1 MTGVLVTG
9 GTGFVLSNLVRRL
22 LDAWPEAEI
31 AVLDLDA
38 GNAMA
43 RRFFGEPGLRLH
55 LVAGDVRDAALLRGI
70 AERIAITHVVH
81 GATVTHH
88 PEIER
93 HDPVRYIGVNLEGT
107 VAVLEWLRTQTG
119 LVRLIHISTG
129 AVYGSPQ
136 PGTPFDL
143 QSEAGPFDPP
153 ELYAVSKYAAELV
166 VRRYAE
172 LFNLPACR
180 VRLSDV
186 FGPMERPTNAR
197 RSMSLPWHMM
207 RALIDDRP
215 LRVTHRSLQA
225 GGDYISAEDVSQA
238 LLRLLTQAHL
248 PYDVFNIAAGQW
260 VSLPEIFA
268 AFVSVAPAFR
278 YEVVSTG
285 DADFDFDP
293 GNRLA
298 RYNAYAIARISELG
312 WRPRPLEEQFASY
325 LAWVIGDPE
334 ARGPRPPATKEAD
347 G

>member
-31 AVLDLDA
+31 AVLDLAA

-43 RRFFGEPGLRLH
+43 RRFFGEPGPRLH

-70 AERIAITHVVH
+70 AERIAVTHVVH
-81 GATVTHH
+81 GATVTHD
-88 PEIER
+88 PETER
-93 HDPVRYIGVNLEGT
+93 RDPARYVGVNLDGT

-119 LVRLIHISTG
+119 LVRLIHVSTG

-136 PGTPFDL
+136 PGTPADL
-143 QSEAGPFDPP
+143 QPEAGPFDPP

-172 LFNLPACR
+172 LFGLPACR
-180 VRLSDV
+180 VRLSGV
-186 FGPMERPTNAR
+186 FGPMERPTGAR

-238 LLRLLTQAHL
+238 LLGLLTQAHL
-248 PYDVFNIAAGQW
+248 PYDLFNIAAGRW
-260 VSLPEIFA
+260 RPLSEIFA
-268 AFVSVAPAFR
+268 TFARVAPAFR
-278 YEVVSTG
+278 YEAVPAAE
-285 DADFDFDP
+285 ADIDFDP

-298 RYNAYAIARISELG
+298 RYNAYAIARIGELG

-325 LAWVIGDPE
+325 LAWVMAEPE
-334 ARGPRPPATKEAD
+334 ARCPGTPATKEDD